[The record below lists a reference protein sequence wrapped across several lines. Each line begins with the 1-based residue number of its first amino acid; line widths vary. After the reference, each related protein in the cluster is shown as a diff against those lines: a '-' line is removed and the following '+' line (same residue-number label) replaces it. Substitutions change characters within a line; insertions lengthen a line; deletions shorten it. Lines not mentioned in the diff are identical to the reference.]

1 MDSANKTEKLTEG
14 TDDESIDLSAGFV
27 PKNTPAASVGEP
39 SSAELTPDS
48 FMAQQQTEPVASDGS
63 EAKPIDGKA
72 DITWRWASRGDMEAL
87 RLHNF
92 NAEMASGEA
101 MYLPELPSNL
111 RPIAVA
117 AKDGKVV
124 AGLMSEDS
132 VVVTLIG
139 MDPEVLES
147 AGEVVIPILVAQ
159 ARKERTRFL
168 HCSLPTQLAATLDG
182 VLQKVGFKPVDGI
195 QYRLDT
201 GVEADEQDSTRRN

>member
-1 MDSANKTEKLTEG
+1 MDSADKPERVTGGSREE
-14 TDDESIDLSAGFV
+14 DIV
-27 PKNTPAASVGEP
+27 PKNMPAAGEP
-39 SSAELTPDS
+39 AELETFDCQPE
-48 FMAQQQTEPVASDGS
+48 APVATDDS
-63 EAKPIDGKA
+63 EASPIEGKPA
-72 DITWRWASRGDMEAL
+72 WHWAAERDMPGLQLLHFEA
-87 RLHNF
+87 
-92 NAEMASGEA
+92 EVASGQA
-101 MYLPELPSNL
+101 AYLPELPSNL

-117 AKDGKVV
+117 AKDGKIL

-132 VVVTLIG
+132 VVVTLIE

-168 HCSLPTQLAATLDG
+168 HCSLPAKLAATLDG
-182 VLQKVGFKPVDGI
+182 ALQKIGFKPVDGI